1 MADNAPYTNTNTP
14 YTQPIDQGRPQD
26 RVRETTVVKTGNS
39 NAVIAAVVLFVLLGI
54 AAFIFWAGDDN
65 MTATP
70 AAAPEAA
77 ISEQVAPNTAVEPA
91 QPVPAPDAPAI
102 APEAPAAPA
111 ETAPA
116 PANDG

>member
-1 MADNAPYTNTNTP
+1 MADYTSYNRPTE
-14 YTQPIDQGRPQD
+14 QGRPTEH
-26 RVRETTVVKTGNS
+26 VHETTVVRSGSS
-39 NAVIAAVVLFVLLGI
+39 NGVIAAVVLLVRLGI

-65 MTATP
+65 MTATTT
-70 AAAPEAA
+70 APEAT
-77 ISEQVAPNTAVEPA
+77 ISEQAAPNTAVDPA